1 MIDPDRIVELAR
13 ECMGTPFV
21 HQGRKNGT
29 GLDCA
34 GLLVHVLKG
43 LGLPYLDD
51 KGYPRRPFDGMLI
64 KILDAEP
71 SMKRIP
77 KADMA
82 RGDVV
87 VMRIK
92 TAPQHIGIF
101 TGDTVIHT
109 YSDTGRVVEQR
120 IANWLP
126 KISHVYRIVE

>member
-21 HQGRKNGT
+21 HQGRNIRT

-34 GLLVHVLKG
+34 GLLVHVLHG
-43 LGLPYLDD
+43 LSLPCLDD

-71 SMKRIP
+71 SLKRIP

-101 TGDTVIHT
+101 TGDVIIHT
-109 YSDTGRVVEQR
+109 YSDTKRVVEQR
-120 IANWLP
+120 LANWLP